1 MTEQQNIDEVGIF
14 HGLSEDVVNGFAK
27 DLQRVWHKKGEAII
41 MENTQGD
48 NLFYICHGRVEINK
62 GLENEETPF
71 AQLSIL
77 HPGEFFGEMS
87 IINDEPRSAT
97 VVALDDVELL
107 VIPRDVFVNI
117 TFSHPVV
124 MFNLIR
130 TISGRLRNTNDK
142 FIELMNQMISK
153 NRLMAIGLAASKI
166 IHDIK
171 SPLTVIVLTAQLL
184 ENLYPDGAEYTD
196 SIIKQTKLVD
206 QMVREILDFAKGTEI
221 EPLIQ
226 KVDLDAYFKDL
237 KDTYGTS
244 LKSRDINFVV
254 ENKVSELVHFD
265 ENKIKRVLLN
275 LLKNSSEALTDKGEI
290 RIVASLSAGWLQISL
305 IDDGPGIPEE
315 IRNDLFKP
323 FVTSGKAHGTGLGL
337 AICKKIL
344 QEHKGRLEYI
354 PVQPHGARFD
364 IRIPQ
369 SMK

>member
-1 MTEQQNIDEVGIF
+1 
-14 HGLSEDVVNGFAK
+14 
-27 DLQRVWHKKGEAII
+27 

-265 ENKIKRVLLN
+265 ENKIKRAAKPAEKQLRG
-275 LLKNSSEALTDKGEI
+275 SYRQRRDQDRGEL
-290 RIVASLSAGWLQISL
+290 VAGWLQISL
-305 IDDGPGIPEE
+305 IDDGPGIPDE